1 MLGKITAV
9 FKITVLLRVEGTH
22 LEGFML
28 FVTQFCEF
36 GFCLFLYRVEF
47 LGIVFSFPFAP
58 AVLTFVSRN
67 Q

>member
-1 MLGKITAV
+1 M
-9 FKITVLLRVEGTH
+9 LLRVEGTH